1 MDGQNI
7 SLLNKLIKKN
17 ITLKD
22 LYNIGEQN
30 LNKEIIIKNDVAL
43 QTKNNIHHNT

>member
-17 ITLKD
+17 ITMKD

-30 LNKEIIIKNDVAL
+30 LNKEIIIENDVEL